1 MKEEREKLVQYF
13 EEMKGL
19 EESTRDYYT
28 KVSLDPNVDSQ
39 EVRDTFEWISKDE
52 QEHADIIG
60 KILNLIRYNI

>member
-28 KVSLDPNVDSQ
+28 KVSLDPSVDNQ
-39 EVRDTFEWISKDE
+39 EVRDTFERISKDE

-60 KILNLIRYNI
+60 KVLNLIRYNI